1 MERSKQVFSYKTEV
15 DPETEIIYGHVT
27 IMTDRKAM
35 DVPYYLISD
44 EVFAVDEDSFADKPG
59 VNDLLGMLEFFYT
72 ESDRL
77 LDTVVVFPQMRD
89 DIIRMES
96 FADWLQQWQR
106 YFYLSNVKDIGFIVS
121 HKQAESERFCMI
133 LEELGFEEML
143 SSEEEQ
149 QSFYFYNVT
158 YITPVDFPNDDDG
171 AVLQSLKD
179 SGVDMSKPRE
189 VEFILLCPNRRI
201 ARKVAKLVE
210 LEGYV
215 VDVDED
221 EGHEEFVLVCKK
233 VISLTHAEIVKQQH
247 DLEEITAKYEVKID
261 GWGAMVD

>member
-27 IMTDRKAM
+27 MMTDRKAA
-35 DVPYYLISD
+35 DVPYYVISD

-89 DIIRMES
+89 DLIRMEA

-121 HKQAESERFCMI
+121 HTQPESERFCMI

-143 SSEEEQ
+143 SSEEEH

-189 VEFILLCPNRRI
+189 VEFILLCPNRRS

-210 LEGYV
+210 LEGYE

-221 EGHEEFVLVCKK
+221 EEHEEFVLVCKK
-233 VISLTHAEIVKQQH
+233 VIHLTHAEIVKHQH
-247 DLEEITAKYEVKID
+247 DLEEITARYEVKID